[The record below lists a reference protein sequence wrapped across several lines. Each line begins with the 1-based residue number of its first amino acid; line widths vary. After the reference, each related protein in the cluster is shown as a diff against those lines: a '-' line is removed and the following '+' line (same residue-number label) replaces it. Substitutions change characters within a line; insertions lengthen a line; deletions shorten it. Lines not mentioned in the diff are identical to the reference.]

1 MNLLHDETPYTFDRV
16 IRLAFA
22 AAFLWGLIWLLGYL
36 SDVLIPFV
44 VALLLAYLVNPLV
57 CRVQRYLSNRTVAVL
72 SSLVL
77 VMAVLV
83 LLFSLLLPVVSS
95 EIRHMGKVLSEVANN
110 SDITVR
116 AQQLLPGDVWSKIQ
130 DYAAREDVRQLFKTQ
145 NLWSYVETAVRK
157 LFPGVVGVISGTF
170 SMLMGLLGLAVIMLY
185 LVFLLIDYHKLR
197 GEGTELLPTAW
208 REPTMQFLGEFERGM
223 NRYFRAQ
230 ALVAALVGVVFAVG
244 FSLIGLPMGILLGLF
259 IGLLNMVPY
268 LQTLGLIPAVLLGLF
283 HALETGGSFWAM
295 LGLVA
300 LVFIVAQVLQ
310 DGFLV
315 PKIMGD
321 VTGLSPAMILLS
333 LSIWGKLLGMLG
345 LVIALPVTCL
355 LLAYYRVWVLGENG
369 PAVAVDDQQVEANNP

>member
-1 MNLLHDETPYTFDRV
+1 MNLLNDKTPYTFDRI
-16 IRLAFA
+16 IRLAFF

-57 CRVQRYLSNRTVAVL
+57 CRVQRYLPNRTMAVL
-72 SSLVL
+72 GSLAL
-77 VMAVLV
+77 VMAVL
-83 LLFSLLLPVVSS
+83 LLVFTLLLPLVSG
-95 EIRHMGKVLSEVANN
+95 EIRHMGKVLGAVANN
-110 SDITVR
+110 SDITAR
-116 AQQLLPGDVWSKIQ
+116 AQQLLPGDVWTKIQ
-130 DYAAREDVRQLFKTQ
+130 EYASREDVRHFFKTQ

-170 SMLMGLLGLAVIMLY
+170 SMLMGLFGLAVILLY
-185 LVFLLIDYHKLR
+185 MVFLLIDYHKLR
-197 GEGTELLPTAW
+197 SEGTELLPPAW

-268 LQTLGLIPAVLLGLF
+268 LQMLGLIPAVLLGLF
-283 HALETGGSFWAM
+283 HALETGTSFWVM

-300 LVFIVAQVLQ
+300 LVFIVAQVIQ

-355 LLAYYRVWVLGENG
+355 LLAYYRVWVLGESEPVMLADEEQG
-369 PAVAVDDQQVEANNP
+369 